1 MMLAKSIGGVFGAAG
16 VTTAT
21 SSLEHLIENVVGGVV
36 IVAVVLVLIGC
47 GALALK
53 RLWLF
58 LFIRPWLRDN
68 AVYYE
73 LEPRGTRP
81 NDFNAV
87 TVLVHKVLSD
97 LQSFR
102 TRRAVISIHRWSDG
116 QQLHLGLTLAGV
128 RNPAQVA
135 AQIGRVVGGAPRQLA
150 SSPIPET
157 EFLAYAYR
165 VSGSISGTSS
175 LGDTTQDAQTLTTLA
190 REEGAQLLNS
200 GQPAFITLSVKPI
213 SSRERNGLREFRAG
227 QVKHWSHITGMTTT
241 NPWFRWEVLGR
252 GIIVAGANTQRG
264 ADLLT
269 NVGPF
274 LPEYESGLRSH
285 EVNDRR
291 HGIITGFLAIIFGIG
306 LIEAQTQIHWTRMGT
321 LHLSLVGD
329 ILAIAGLAVAVV
341 GGLNLTNMARRVLRS
356 WLKAGMAPVPARPL
370 LSRIYGI
377 HGGAQKSGIEEIE
390 DETGAYKQKQ
400 TTNNWLRTMHPY
412 RLARRALVLAPP
424 HIAVIAAL
432 PPATDTQS
440 GSTSSHAVPA
450 PLEVREATG
459 SRLGFDPD
467 GRGVQVPDQNRSSG
481 TMVIGD
487 PGQGKSTIL
496 LWMFASDLAARLREW
511 NGDRRLRRSVIWFE
525 TKGEGADRALKVAH
539 AVGYDEQKLCFI
551 DVTSTTGPQLEL
563 VDREDP
569 FGSAEALAEAMRYAF
584 PERGIMEESEDI
596 LRIVLALA
604 LTIPDELLVAA
615 NEDPGQGFMNVA
627 FKLLAFDQ
635 VTGVRERILAQV
647 SRSLGEPGQADG
659 GYAQNLE
666 ALQSGDKIYS
676 TPLGQ
681 AYRAYATKTRSR
693 KADTEALFGP
703 PRNKISKLL
712 AASSLWAHDPQRP
725 HISFNQILRRR
736 MAVVINFG
744 SKDKESFPDELRA
757 RLGAITVYL
766 LWQTIKR
773 ECDGWNNSGDSVA
786 VFSDELA
793 DISGT
798 GGDPSTD
805 VVRLMH
811 DGGRTRGVWP
821 VFATQR
827 LTQLPEGTI
836 RAVRSFDTKVYLR
849 LEDYEEAAEAA
860 RDICGISGEAAFTEA
875 DVRRLPPLVG
885 IARMRIGDALPP
897 AFTLHVG
904 HDETITPERLSGQN
918 TSIVW
923 SQGLESV

>member
-1 MMLAKSIGGVFGAAG
+1 MLLAQSIGNAFGTAG
-16 VTTAT
+16 ANTAT
-21 SSLEHLIENVVGGVV
+21 SSAEHFGIHVLAVV
-36 IVAVVLVLIGC
+36 VAVALGIILVVC
-47 GALALK
+47 GALTLK
-53 RLWLF
+53 RLWIF
-58 LFIRPWLRDN
+58 LFVRPWLRDH
-68 AVYYE
+68 AVHYE
-73 LEPRGTRP
+73 LDPSGTRP
-81 NDFNAV
+81 DDFNAV
-87 TVLVHKVLSD
+87 AVLVHKVLSD

-102 TRRAVISIHRWSDG
+102 SRRAVVSIHRWSDG
-116 QQLHLGLTLAGV
+116 QRLRLGLTLAGV

-135 AQIGRVVGGAPRQLA
+135 AQIGRVTGGTPRQLS
-150 SSPIPET
+150 SSPIPDT

-165 VSGSISGTSS
+165 ISGTTFGTSS
-175 LGDTTQDAQTLTTLA
+175 LGDKAQDVQVLTTLA
-190 REEGAQLLNS
+190 REEGAQLLS
-200 GQPAFITLSVKPI
+200 AGQPAFVTLSVKPI

-227 QVKHWSHITGMTTT
+227 QVQHWSHITGLTTT

-252 GIIVAGANTQRG
+252 GIIVAGADTQRG

-291 HGIITGFLAIIFGIG
+291 HGVIAGLLAIALGVGF
-306 LIEAQTQIHWTRMGT
+306 IEAQNHAPWMNT

-329 ILAIAGLAVAVV
+329 VLAAAGLCVGVI
-341 GGLNLTNMARRVLRS
+341 GGLNLTNTARRSLRS
-356 WLKAGMAPVPARPL
+356 WLRGGMAPVPARPL
-370 LSRIYGI
+370 LSRVYGI
-377 HGGAQKSGIEEIE
+377 HGGSQKSGIEEID
-390 DETGAYKQKQ
+390 DETGAFKQKK
-400 TTNNWLRTMHPY
+400 TANGWLRSMHPY
-412 RLARRALVLAPP
+412 RLVRRALVLAPP

-440 GSTSSHAVPA
+440 GSTSSRSVTA
-450 PLEVREATG
+450 PLQVREARG
-459 SRLGFDPD
+459 SRIGFDSD

-496 LWMFASDLAARLREW
+496 LWVFASDLAARLREW
-511 NGDRRLRRSVIWFE
+511 NNERRLRRSVIWFE
-525 TKGEGADRALKVAH
+525 TKGEGADRALKIAQ

-615 NEDPGQGFMNVA
+615 HEDPGQGYMNVA

-635 VTGVRERILAQV
+635 VTGARLRILAQI
-647 SRSLGEPGQADG
+647 SRSLGEGGQTDNE
-659 GYAQNLE
+659 YAQNLE
-666 ALQSGDKIYS
+666 ALQAGDKVYS

-681 AYRAYATKTRSR
+681 AYRAYMTKTRSR
-693 KADTEALFGP
+693 KADTEGLFGP

-712 AASSLWAHDPQRP
+712 AASSLWAYDPQRP
-725 HISFNQILRRR
+725 HVSFNQILRHR

-744 SKDKESFPDELRA
+744 SKDKEAFPDELRA
-757 RLGAITVYL
+757 RLGAIAVYL

-773 ECDGWNNSGDSVA
+773 ECDGWNNSGDSIA

-805 VVRLMH
+805 IVRLMH

-904 HDETITPERLSGQN
+904 HDEMITPEHLLGREAN
-918 TSIVW
+918 IVW
-923 SQGLESV
+923 SQGLEGA